1 MTKNQAARN
10 AISSVCDEIKVFLLH
25 KNDAYGNS
33 ALDPVRI
40 FSQASA
46 VECIN
51 VRMDDKL
58 SRLMRGQAAGEDVQK
73 DLLGYLILKLAHPK
87 YLELCEEIKDR
98 PGDLTPTC

>member
-40 FSQASA
+40 FSKLDADEQLA
-46 VECIN
+46 I
-51 VRMDDKL
+51 RLDDKL
-58 SRLMRGQAAGEDVQK
+58 SRLMRGQAAGEDVEL
-73 DLLGYLILKLAHPK
+73 DLLGYMILRQAYKK
-87 YLELCEEIKDR
+87 YVEAIKDI
-98 PGDLTPTC
+98 PNS